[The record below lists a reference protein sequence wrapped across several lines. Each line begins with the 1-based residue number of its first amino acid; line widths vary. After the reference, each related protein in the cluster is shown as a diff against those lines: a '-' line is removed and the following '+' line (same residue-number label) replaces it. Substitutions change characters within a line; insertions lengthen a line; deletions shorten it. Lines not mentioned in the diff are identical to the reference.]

1 MADVA
6 ELVRQEVAAQ
16 TRALVAQEAATLQQQ
31 FQGALREAL
40 AAQQE
45 QLSALHEELAA
56 TKLTLARAEKKLSK
70 LAVCGPGPQAQAG
83 QDADAD
89 AARLAGARDP
99 QPGAQDSA
107 EQAPSGEVLLAA
119 LPSALQA
126 ACVDGNTCQVGG

>member
-99 QPGAQDSA
+99 QDSA